1 MRRLTIILSGT
12 AILIPLA
19 VSPVFAGPLA
29 ATTPAQV
36 TDTSP
41 FDPACG
47 LAGQDTGSVV
57 FVDSEVEPWIA
68 VSSANPQVM
77 AGTWQQDRW
86 NDGGSRGNLVAL
98 SVDGGT
104 NWESFVPPN
113 ITECTANS
121 GVASSFALFDR
132 ASDPWLDFAPNGD
145 LHLMHLV
152 FDVALPEGKPGAL
165 SGRNGMA
172 VQTVRAA
179 SLADGVIE
187 DFEWE
192 APILLVLDE
201 GGDLHDKNTLT
212 ADPTVGAGTHVY
224 AVWDF
229 LEVPEGGKINP
240 ERGSAGFGFGFKGR
254 ALFTRTTDG
263 GKSWE
268 APRVIYD
275 PGGTNQT
282 IGNQIVVRPDGT
294 LVNVFNEIL
303 NFRDDDRGMQFDFNV
318 SLKFSPD
325 KGETWLPRGRPIR
338 AAKMLPRTLFTP
350 APFVGVYH
358 PDAVGAETFAR
369 ANAVRTADVIPEV
382 AVDPNNGN
390 LYVVWQDARF
400 SSGGNFSDPSQL
412 VDDIAITMS
421 TDGGRTWTT
430 PIKVNQT
437 PDDVPLGNR
446 QAFIPMVRVNDDGV
460 VAVSYYD
467 FRNNDPT
474 DRTETQLGAADTDLF
489 VVHCHANCSDP
500 ASWTPNN
507 EVRVTDSSFDTALLP
522 FANGFFPGD
531 YVGFGTDGTDFLPFY
546 TESVSMADPASQFFS
561 RVSVGNEP

>member
-1 MRRLTIILSGT
+1 MRRFTIILSGT
-12 AILIPLA
+12 VVLIPLA

-29 ATTPAQV
+29 ATTPTQV
-36 TDTSP
+36 TDVSP
-41 FDPACG
+41 FDANCG

-57 FVDSEVEPWIA
+57 FLDSEVEPWIA
-68 VSSANPQVM
+68 ASPADPEVM

-86 NDGGSRGNLVAL
+86 NDGGSRGNVIAL
-98 SVDGGT
+98 SVDGGMS
-104 NWESFVPPN
+104 WESFLPPN
-113 ITECTANS
+113 ITDCTANPN
-121 GVASSFALFDR
+121 AAASFAVFDR
-132 ASDPWLDFAPNGD
+132 ASDPWLDFTPNGD

-152 FDVALPEGKPGAL
+152 FDVALPEGKPGSL

-179 SLADGVIE
+179 ALADGVIE

-212 ADPTVGAGTHVY
+212 ADPTVPAGTHVY

-240 ERGSAGFGFGFKGR
+240 DRGAAGAGLGFKGA

-263 GKSWE
+263 GKTWE
-268 APRVIYD
+268 KPTVLYD
-275 PGGTNQT
+275 PAGNNQT

-294 LVNVFNEIL
+294 LIDVFNEIL
-303 NFRDDDRGMQFDFNV
+303 NFRNDDRGLQFDFNLA
-318 SLKFSPD
+318 LKFSAD
-325 KGETWLPRGRPIR
+325 KGETWLPKGRSIR

-350 APFVGVYH
+350 FPFVGIYH
-358 PDAVGAETFAR
+358 PDAVGAATLAG

-382 AVDPNNGN
+382 AVDPTDGT
-390 LYVVWQDARF
+390 LYAVWQDARF
-400 SSGGNFSDPSQL
+400 SAAGDFSDPTQI
-412 VDDIAITMS
+412 VDEIAFAMS
-421 TDGGRTWTT
+421 VDGGFTWSA
-430 PIKVNQT
+430 PVKINQT

-467 FRNNDPT
+467 FRNNDP
-474 DRTETQLGAADTDLF
+474 DDGMDGELGEATTDLF
-489 VVHCHANCSDP
+489 VVHCHGNCSSP
-500 ASWTPNN
+500 EGWTAAN

-531 YVGFGTDGTDFLPFY
+531 YVGLGTDGADFLSFY
-546 TESVSMADPASQFFS
+546 TESLSMADPASQFFS
-561 RVSVGNEP
+561 RVSAAD

>member
-1 MRRLTIILSGT
+1 MRRLSIILSGT
-12 AILIPLA
+12 VVLVPLA

-29 ATTPAQV
+29 ATTPTQV

-41 FDPACG
+41 FDATCG
-47 LAGQDTGSVV
+47 LAGQDTGSIV
-57 FVDSEVEPWIA
+57 FLDSEVEPWIA
-68 VSSANPQVM
+68 VSPVDSQVM

-98 SVDGGT
+98 SVDGGMSWAT
-104 NWESFVPPN
+104 FIPPN
-113 ITECTANS
+113 ITECTANP
-121 GVASSFALFDR
+121 GATSSFAVFDR
-132 ASDPWLDFAPNGD
+132 ASDPWLDFTPNGD
-145 LHLMHLV
+145 LHVMHLV
-152 FDVALPEGKPGAL
+152 FDVALPEGKPGSL

-179 SLADGVIE
+179 ALTDGVIE

-192 APILLVLDE
+192 APSLLVLDE

-212 ADPTVGAGTHVY
+212 ADPTVPAGTHVY

-240 ERGSAGFGFGFKGR
+240 ERGFAGAGFGFKGR
-254 ALFTRTTDG
+254 ALFARTTDG
-263 GKSWE
+263 GKTWE
-268 APRVIYD
+268 KPSVLYD

-303 NFRDDDRGMQFDFNV
+303 NFRNDDRGLQFDFNLA
-318 SLKFSPD
+318 LKFSPD

-350 APFVGVYH
+350 FPFVGVYH

-382 AVDPNNGN
+382 AVDPNNGT
-390 LYVVWQDARF
+390 LYAVWQDARF
-400 SSGGNFSDPSQL
+400 SAAGAFSDPTQI
-412 VDDIAITMS
+412 VDEIAFAMS
-421 TDGGRTWTT
+421 VDGGFTWST
-430 PIKVNQT
+430 PIKINQT
-437 PDDVPLGNR
+437 PGGVPLGNR

-489 VVHCHANCSDP
+489 VVHCHAACSSP
-500 ASWTPNN
+500 ASWTPAN
-507 EVRVTDSSFDTALLP
+507 EVRVTESSFDTALLP

-546 TESVSMADPASQFFS
+546 TESVSMTDPASEFFS
-561 RVSVGNEP
+561 RVSVGAGP